1 METVIPRWEWR
12 TFGAGFSGAGNPFA
26 TLEPGGIQ
34 ESDELY
40 LLSPLSDVNV
50 KVRDR
55 LMDIKRL
62 EQVNSDRL
70 EQWKPVMKRAFPLAA
85 AEAGRV
91 LAILGMVPP
100 ALARADYTIDQFVA
114 ELVRPDGRLRAVEVH
129 KTRTRYKVEGCL
141 AELADVVAEGRTT
154 CTIAIESESP
164 SRVIAALRTLGLDR
178 HENVNYPRG
187 LKSLVG
193 MIG

>member
-1 METVIPRWEWR
+1 METLIPRWEWR
-12 TFGAGFSGAGNPFA
+12 AFNAGFSGTGNPFA
-26 TLEPGGIQ
+26 ALEPGGVE

-40 LLSPLSDVNV
+40 LLSPRSDVNV
-50 KVRDR
+50 KIRGR

-70 EQWKPVMKRAFPLAA
+70 EQWKPVMKGAFPLPR

-91 LAILGMVPP
+91 LTTLGLIPP
-100 ALARADYTIDQFVA
+100 ALARAEYTIGQFVA
-114 ELVRPDGRLRAVEVH
+114 ELAPPGGHLRALQVH
-129 KTRTRYKVEGCL
+129 KTRTHYKVEGCM
-141 AELADVVAEGRTT
+141 AELADIVAEGRTT
-154 CTIAIESESP
+154 STIAIESEDP
-164 SRVIAALRTLGLDR
+164 SQVTAAVRTLGLDLQG
-178 HENVNYPRG
+178 NVNYPRG